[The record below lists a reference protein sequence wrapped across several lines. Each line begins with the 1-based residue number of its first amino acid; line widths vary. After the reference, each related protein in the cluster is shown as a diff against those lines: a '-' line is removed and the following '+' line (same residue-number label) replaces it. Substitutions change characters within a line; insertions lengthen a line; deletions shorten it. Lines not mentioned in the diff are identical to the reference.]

1 MNICLYC
8 GTHNRPGV
16 RFCRQCGKPLG
27 ITVLAR
33 AAGPICSYC
42 GVALRAGARF
52 CKQCGQRIAVA
63 PVAGSRATCS
73 CCGQSVRH
81 QALFCP
87 HCGASLSG
95 PQATKTCP
103 HCGAP
108 VRAIARFCPFC
119 CASLILARS
128 TIPPPPLPPSQQPGR
143 FGTGDLLP
151 LIVLA
156 GRYVVLEKIA
166 QGGMGAVYKAQD
178 RRLQSKIVALKEM
191 SESAIAPAERKR
203 VLDSFQ
209 REAELLARLE
219 HPNLARVTDRFQEGE
234 RHFMVMELIEGRTL
248 KEMLEGRTEPFLEDR
263 VLVWAEQLCD
273 VLAFLH
279 SQTPKIIYRDVK
291 PANVMVLDGTDT
303 VKLIDFGIARFFKPG
318 KRKDTIEFGT
328 DGYAPP
334 EQYGK
339 SQTDVRAD
347 VYALGAML
355 HQLLTRRDP
364 VTTPFQF
371 PPVRSLNS
379 KVSRRVQ
386 AAIAKAVKPNKDA
399 RHQSIEEMQIAL
411 LGDAAAQKP
420 KPGRYL
426 PTKEKKEKP
435 ARPTRPATAP
445 PSALG
450 NLVLTPA
457 LVDFGE
463 VPVGGEA
470 PDRSLV
476 VTFPAGERAV
486 LSTDVPW
493 LHVHPRSVSKRGSPV
508 TVTLDTIRLKP
519 GRLSLEGT
527 WLKRWAGWH
536 THILVPV
543 DQEQHGYVEVQLK
556 SGQSRSIPVSVIAVP
571 QQWQVHAGWVGTGLA
586 MLIEAVTAL
595 AILVAIIGAL
605 S

>member
-1 MNICLYC
+1 M
-8 GTHNRPGV
+8 
-16 RFCRQCGKPLG
+16 
-27 ITVLAR
+27 
-33 AAGPICSYC
+33 
-42 GVALRAGARF
+42 
-52 CKQCGQRIAVA
+52 
-63 PVAGSRATCS
+63 
-73 CCGQSVRH
+73 
-81 QALFCP
+81 
-87 HCGASLSG
+87 
-95 PQATKTCP
+95 
-103 HCGAP
+103 
-108 VRAIARFCPFC
+108 RAIARFCPFC
-119 CASLILARS
+119 RAPLIPARQ
-128 TIPPPPLPPSQQPGR
+128 TTPPPPLPPSQQPGR

-156 GRYVVLEKIA
+156 DRYVVLEKIA

-178 RRLQSKIVALKEM
+178 QRLQSKIVALKEM
-191 SESAIAPAERKR
+191 SESAIAPAEQKH

-209 REAELLARLE
+209 REAELLAQME
-219 HPNLARVTDRFQEGE
+219 HHNLARVTDCFQEGE
-234 RHFMVMELIEGRTL
+234 RHFMVMEFIEGRTL
-248 KEMLEGRTEPFLEDR
+248 KEMLEERTEPFPEDR

-339 SQTDVRAD
+339 SQTDARAD

-364 VTTPFQF
+364 ITTPFQF

-411 LGDAAAQKP
+411 LGDDAVQKP
-420 KPGRYL
+420 KIGRYL
-426 PTKEKKEKP
+426 PTKEEKEKTEEP

-457 LVDFGE
+457 SMDFGE
-463 VPVGGEA
+463 VPVGGDA
-470 PDRSLV
+470 PDRVLM
-476 VTFPAGERAV
+476 VTFPAGERAM

-543 DQEQHGYVEVQLK
+543 DQEQHCYVEVQLK

-586 MLIEAVTAL
+586 MLIETVTAL

-605 S
+605 P